1 MLYPSLI
8 KKKTKLFPGY
18 KVWVILVAGQF
29 LCKTIGNMFF
39 LLPID
44 LAIKCVITDEQYAN
58 GCFLVSDLIGKKIID
73 KFWISYQ

>member
-1 MLYPSLI
+1 
-8 KKKTKLFPGY
+8 
-18 KVWVILVAGQF
+18 
-29 LCKTIGNMFF
+29 MFF

-73 KFWISYQ
+73 EF